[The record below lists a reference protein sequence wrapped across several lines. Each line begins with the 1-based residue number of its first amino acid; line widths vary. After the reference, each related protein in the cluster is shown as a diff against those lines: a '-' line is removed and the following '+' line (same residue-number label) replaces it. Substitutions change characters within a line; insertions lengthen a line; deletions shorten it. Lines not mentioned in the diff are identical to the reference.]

1 MEKSLTL
8 LSSKAKEEKHYDDVK
23 AEIEAIRRKVSTN
36 KSNDLTRFK
45 PEIRELLEQEIVSR
59 YYFQKGQIEA
69 SFDDDPDILMAM
81 NVLNDQARYNALLKP
96 GTPEAKSRPEGK
108 KTGGN

>member
-1 MEKSLTL
+1 MEKSLTQ
-8 LSSKAKEEKHYDDVK
+8 LSAKAKEEKHYDDVK

-81 NVLNDQARYNALLKP
+81 KVLNDAPRYAALLKP
-96 GTPEAKSRPEGK
+96 GTPEAKARPEVKKSGGK
-108 KTGGN
+108 